1 MISRDYKCVNGCVY
15 TLQQLEEM
23 SQQLSAVR
31 QELLSHKLTS
41 AEEIIS
47 YKQQVKALQKVIVTK
62 LYHDINDYTMLHSLE
77 FDQD

>member
-1 MISRDYKCVNGCVY
+1 
-15 TLQQLEEM
+15 M

-47 YKQQVKALQKVIVTK
+47 YKQQVKALQKVTVTK
-62 LYHDINDYTMLHSLE
+62 LQHDIKWGHNFSSLE